1 MSAPDPTPARVRFL
15 TAGLLLGTFTAG
27 AAFGA
32 GLLVAVGPRPPPG
45 THGFGAGPPPPPGPL
60 PLGDLGLS
68 PAQDQE
74 ARKILERHRPA
85 LEAILRD
92 SFPRVRVENEAI
104 EREIRLILTDAQR
117 QRLDQIE
124 AARPLVHP
132 REPREAKS
140 CRSPATSTT
149 RTRCSH
155 RQGKCSTCPATD
167 RRPLAVAPRGRVA
180 RHHRLT
186 CSPAATT
193 KRASSASEKPL

>member
-15 TAGLLLGTFTAG
+15 TAGLLLGTFAAG

-32 GLLVAVGPRPPPG
+32 GLLVAMGPRPPPG

-68 PAQDQE
+68 PTQDQE

-117 QRLDQIE
+117 QRLDQIK
-124 AARPLVHP
+124 AARPP
-132 REPREAKS
+132 RPPPGTPGGPPFGPPPGPPGMGFPPPPPPP
-140 CRSPATSTT
+140 SPFDPPP
-149 RTRCSH
+149 
-155 RQGKCSTCPATD
+155 K
-167 RRPLAVAPRGRVA
+167 
-180 RHHRLT
+180 
-186 CSPAATT
+186 
-193 KRASSASEKPL
+193 